1 MSNDRRQFE
10 RLEIAEDAIATDDG
24 DGCELGRV
32 SQGGGGGFLIYPAT
46 AAAVKKLEVG
56 RRLRGTIREPGSKA
70 SNTVDIE
77 VRYRKGDALGVQ
89 FVNTEKA

>member
-1 MSNDRRQFE
+1 
-10 RLEIAEDAIATDDG
+10 
-24 DGCELGRV
+24 V
-32 SQGGGGGFLIYPAT
+32 
-46 AAAVKKLEVG
+46 
-56 RRLRGTIREPGSKA
+56 TIREPGSKA